1 MVLSMP
7 EPKNKTVLAL
17 LAHPDDAEFVCAG
30 TLILLAQRGWTIHI
44 ATAANGNCGTM
55 TETRW
60 SIAGIRT
67 AEAAT
72 AAAMIGGTY
81 HCLGCDD
88 GFVMFDRQTLQAAY
102 DLFRLVNPSLVF
114 LPAAKDYMY
123 DHDMTSMVGRAAS
136 FIFGAPNAS
145 ALPLPK
151 ETMVPYL
158 YYCDPLE
165 SKDPITGQLVTPTT
179 YVNISSTLEKKAE
192 MLAAHVSQREWL
204 RSYHGNDEYI
214 DSMRRQSSLRGSQI
228 DVAAAEA
235 FVQHKGH
242 PYPTDDLLAELFGK

>member
-1 MVLSMP
+1 MTK
-7 EPKNKTVLAL
+7 EPKNKTVLAFC
-17 LAHPDDAEFVCAG
+17 AHPDDAEFMCAG
-30 TLILLAQRGWTIHI
+30 TLVLLAERGWTVHI

-67 AEAAT
+67 MEATKAAEL
-72 AAAMIGGTY
+72 IGGTY

-88 GFVMFDRQTLQAAY
+88 GFVMFDRPTLQAAY
-102 DLFRLVNPSLVF
+102 DLFRKVNPSLVF

-145 ALPLPK
+145 PVPLP
-151 ETMVPYL
+151 EATMVPYL
-158 YYCDPLE
+158 YYCDPME
-165 SKDPITGQLVTPTT
+165 GKDPISGEIITPTT
-179 YVNISSTLEKKAE
+179 YVDITSTLEKKAE
-192 MLAAHVSQREWL
+192 MLACHASQREWL
-204 RSYHGNDEYI
+204 RAHHGTDEYI
-214 DSMRRQSSLRGSQI
+214 DSMRRHASFRGEPIGIS
-228 DVAAAEA
+228 AAEA

-242 PYPTDDLLAELFGK
+242 PYPADDLLATMFQ